1 MKFSVVD
8 GRIFNPGDLSW
19 DGFRALA
26 EVTVTNFETEPPLA
40 AVIDCLQGSQGAML
54 RQWVVKQELLEACP
68 ELKFITL
75 TSTGYDQ
82 VDREALDYAAR
93 HGVTICNIPA
103 YGASAVAQ
111 HTFALLLELCNQV
124 GHYDRAVKRGCWGF
138 SGDFCF
144 WDRPMAELWDQDH
157 GHRGFGLHRP
167 GGGRHRPTASA

>member
-54 RQWVVKQELLEACP
+54 RQRVVKRELLEACP
-68 ELKFITL
+68 ELKFIDL

-82 VDREALDYAAR
+82 VDRETLD
-93 HGVTICNIPA
+93 
-103 YGASAVAQ
+103 
-111 HTFALLLELCNQV
+111 
-124 GHYDRAVKRGCWGF
+124 
-138 SGDFCF
+138 
-144 WDRPMAELWDQDH
+144 
-157 GHRGFGLHRP
+157 
-167 GGGRHRPTASA
+167 